1 MKLSLGMESRASIRR
16 HGGLRHAATLFLL
29 TSAVWASAQKMPNC
43 VHCGIPVVKGQEITV
58 KNAGKTYI
66 VRCMLCARDLAT
78 QYRGV
83 VTVAGPTE
91 DPARPLLLTSD
102 EKGEWTSNIPGVVF
116 LEDEGDHAFCNRWSR
131 AFTSLEAFQ
140 KYVAENPQ
148 YKDSKGL
155 KLAEWS
161 VKEGKEMDHQEMAGM
176 DHEGSMRGMLGDWS
190 MAREGS
196 GTSWLPDDSPMF
208 MKPLGKWGRYEAN
221 LMGLFTFNYSDA
233 GGKRGAEQF
242 YSNSMPMLMLRR
254 VTGGGIIGA
263 RVMASVD
270 PVFTGRFGYPNLF
283 QTGETAY
290 GRPLEDRQHPHDL
303 LSEVA
308 VTYSKPIGGNV
319 RAHAYLAPIGE
330 PVIGG
335 PMFLMRPSGQEIP
348 ESPIAHH
355 WFDGTHI
362 TAGVAT
368 LGLSFGDK
376 VRVESSVFN
385 GREPDENR
393 YSPDP
398 VCFDSAAARLTLNPT
413 RNLSFNVSYGF
424 LKEPERLEAGEDQHR
439 ITAAAIYSKR
449 LRGNDTLALGGYFG
463 RNIKGGH
470 HKATNAYVLE
480 GTYYKGRNS
489 FFARYEHAEKDELV
503 GVPEGIYGINKV
515 LFGATHNF
523 ARKDGFDFGLG
534 AYTGLYSFPSSL
546 EPFYGKTPVTLG
558 VYLRIRPSRMSH
570 DSASGSHGHG
580 G

>member
-1 MKLSLGMESRASIRR
+1 MRVSVTV
-16 HGGLRHAATLFLL
+16 AALL
-29 TSAVWASAQKMPNC
+29 VAAMAAAQNC
-43 VHCGIPVVKGQEITV
+43 THCGFPVIEENGKKLLFTV
-58 KNAGKTYI
+58 KTGGKSYP
-66 VRCMLCARDLAT
+66 VRCALCARDLAA
-78 QYRGV
+78 QYQGAAEI
-83 VTVAGPTE
+83 VAPTE
-91 DPARPLLLTSD
+91 DPTRPLILKSD
-102 EKGEWTSNIPGVVF
+102 EKGDWTANLPEVVF
-116 LEDEGDHAFCNRWSR
+116 LEQEGDHALCSKWSR
-131 AFTSLEAFQ
+131 AFTSKAAFDAYVEA
-140 KYVAENPQ
+140 NPQ
-148 YKDSKGL
+148 YKDAKALPLS
-155 KLAEWS
+155 EWS
-161 VKEGKEMDHQEMAGM
+161 AKEGKELQHEGM
-176 DHEGSMRGMLGDWS
+176 KGMGHSEGSMRGMLGDWS

-221 LMGLFTFNYSDA
+221 LMGLLTFNYSDA

-254 VTGGGIIGA
+254 ETGGGILGA

-270 PVFTGRFGYPNLF
+270 PVFTGRYGYPNLF

-290 GRPLEDRQHPHDL
+290 GRPLRDRQHPHDL
-303 LSEVA
+303 ISEIA
-308 VTYSKPIGGNV
+308 VTYSKPIGGNL

-368 LGLSFGDK
+368 VGVAFGDRAK
-376 VRVESSVFN
+376 IEGSVFN

-398 VCFDSAAARLTLNPT
+398 VRFDSAAARLTLNPT
-413 RNLSFNVSYGF
+413 RSLSFNLSYGF
-424 LKEPERLEAGEDQHR
+424 LKEPERLEPGEDQHR

-449 LRGNDTLALGGYFG
+449 VGGSDYLALGGYFG

-470 HKATNAYVLE
+470 HDATNAYVLE

-503 GVPEGIYGINKV
+503 GVPQGTYNINKL

-523 ARKDGFDFGLG
+523 AQKGGLDFGLG
-534 AYTGLYSFPSSL
+534 AYAGLYSFPSSL

-558 VYLRIRPSRMSH
+558 VYLRIRPSRMDH
-570 DSASGSHGHG
+570 EASSGARGHSG
-580 G
+580 